1 MGHESVT
8 RGDGT
13 DRMSA
18 SRVGETQKSGTVQGS
33 GLAEIVDALR
43 VGPFRRLFLVLG
55 LSALGDWLGLLAGA
69 AFASSQVSGAT
80 AKGAAFGSVIA
91 VQLLPAFILGPLSG
105 VVADR
110 FDRRLAMVI
119 SDVARFV
126 LFASI
131 PIVGFIVDSPVR
143 VVTWTAIALFL
154 AQCAAQI
161 WTPAKE
167 AAVPNL
173 LPRSRLE
180 AANQLTLATTYGIT
194 PIIAALLFSAM
205 ARLPRP
211 GGVGPADYAL
221 LFDAL
226 TFLAS
231 AFVVLFFA
239 KEMSGRTARPN
250 HVPDDDKAHHVPG
263 RQVMR
268 DLLDGGRF
276 IVRNRLVRGIVVGV
290 LGAFA
295 GAGVVIGTANFYARS
310 LGGGDATFGILFAAI
325 FAGFGVGI
333 AGGPAL
339 VGTLS
344 RRRWFALS
352 IVLAGVAVIGLSVA
366 PRLSLAVLGAV
377 VTGAAA
383 GMAFLSGLTL
393 IGGDVADDVRG
404 RVVAFIQ
411 SAVRITLLLA
421 IALSSLLVGLGA
433 SREIHVGSLDYD
445 LSTTRLLLFVIGLAG
460 IAVGIVSFRQIDDR
474 PGVPVWKDI
483 WRGVRRRPLSDTA
496 KKRP

>member
-1 MGHESVT
+1 LRVRY

-13 DRMSA
+13 DRMST
-18 SRVGETQKSGTVQGS
+18 SSVGENKKPGTVRGS
-33 GLAEIVDALR
+33 GLAEIMDALR
-43 VGPFRRLFLVLG
+43 VPPFRRLFLVLG

-105 VVADR
+105 VIADR
-110 FDRRLAMVI
+110 FDRRYTMVV
-119 SDVARFV
+119 SDIIRFV

-131 PIVGFIVDSPVR
+131 PIVGFIVDSSVK
-143 VVTWTAIALFL
+143 VVTWAAIALFL

-194 PIIAALLFSAM
+194 PIFAALIFSGM
-205 ARLPRP
+205 SRLPRP
-211 GGVGPADYAL
+211 GSVGPADYAL

-231 AFVVLFFA
+231 AIVVQFFA
-239 KEMSGRTARPN
+239 KEMSGRTARPPKPP
-250 HVPDDDKAHHVPG
+250 VEGEGHHAVPG
-263 RQVMR
+263 RGVMR
-268 DLLDGGRF
+268 DLVDGGKF
-276 IVRNRLVRGIVVGV
+276 IARTRLVRGIVVGV

-310 LGGGDATFGILFAAI
+310 LGGGEATFGILFAAI

-352 IVLAGVAVIGLSVA
+352 IMLAGVAVIGLSAA
-366 PRLSLAVLGAV
+366 PRLSLAILGAA
-377 VTGAAA
+377 VTGAAS

-393 IGGDVADDVRG
+393 VGGDITDDVRG

-411 SAVRITLLLA
+411 TAVRITLLLA
-421 IALSSLLVGLGA
+421 IALSSVIVGLGA
-433 SREIHVGSLDYD
+433 SREINVGSIEVH
-445 LSTTRLLLFVIGLAG
+445 LSTTRLLLFVVGLAG
-460 IAVGIVSFRQIDDR
+460 IGVGILAFRQIDDR
-474 PGVPVWKDI
+474 PGVPVWRDI
-483 WRGVRRRPLSDTA
+483 VRGVRRRPLSDTA

>member
-1 MGHESVT
+1 M
-8 RGDGT
+8 
-13 DRMSA
+13 
-18 SRVGETQKSGTVQGS
+18 
-33 GLAEIVDALR
+33 
-43 VGPFRRLFLVLG
+43 LG

-91 VQLLPAFILGPLSG
+91 VQLLPAFFLGPLSG
-105 VVADR
+105 VIADR
-110 FDRRLAMVI
+110 FDRRLTMVI
-119 SDVARFV
+119 SDVVRFV
-126 LFASI
+126 LFLSI
-131 PIVGFIVDSPVR
+131 PIVGFIEDSSVR

-154 AQCAAQI
+154 AQVAAQI

-194 PIIAALLFSAM
+194 PILAALLFSGM

-221 LFDAL
+221 IFDAL

-239 KEMSGRTARPN
+239 KEMSERTARPTPVKKN
-250 HVPDDDKAHHVPG
+250 EEKEENEHAVPG
-263 RQVMR
+263 KQAMR

-276 IVRNRLVRGIVVGV
+276 IVRTRLVRGIVVGV

-352 IVLAGVAVIGLSVA
+352 IVLAGIAVIGLSVA
-366 PRLSLAVLGAV
+366 PRLSLAVLGAAI
-377 VTGAAA
+377 TGAAA

-393 IGGDVADDVRG
+393 IGGEITDDVRG

-421 IALSSLLVGLGA
+421 IALSSVIVGLGA
-433 SREIHVGSLDYD
+433 SREIHVGPIDFS

-460 IAVGIVSFRQIDDR
+460 IAVGILAFRQIDDR

>member
-1 MGHESVT
+1 
-8 RGDGT
+8 
-13 DRMSA
+13 MST
-18 SRVGETQKSGTVQGS
+18 SGVGETQPAGTVQGS
-33 GLAEIVDALR
+33 GLAEIIDALR
-43 VGPFRRLFLVLG
+43 VGPFRRLFLVLS

-110 FDRRLAMVI
+110 FDRRLTMVI
-119 SDVARFV
+119 SDVARFL
-126 LFASI
+126 LFLSI
-131 PIVGFIVDSPVR
+131 PIVGFLVNSPVR

-154 AQCAAQI
+154 AQVAAQI

-167 AAVPNL
+167 AEVPNL

-221 LFDAL
+221 IFDAL

-231 AFVVLFFA
+231 AFVVLFYV
-239 KEMSGRTARPN
+239 KEMSQRTSRPSQ
-250 HVPDDDKAHHVPG
+250 PSDDDSPHHVPG

-268 DLLDGGRF
+268 DLIDGGRF
-276 IVRNRLVRGIVVGV
+276 IARTRLVRGIVVGV

-310 LGGGDATFGILFAAI
+310 LGGGEATFGILFAAI

-352 IVLAGVAVIGLSVA
+352 IVLAGIAVIGLSVA
-366 PRLSLAVLGAV
+366 PRLSLAVLGCV

-383 GMAFLSGLTL
+383 GMAFLSGLTM
-393 IGGDVADDVRG
+393 IGGDIGDDVRG

-411 SAVRITLLLA
+411 TAVRITLLLA
-421 IALSSLLVGLGA
+421 IALSSLLVGLGS
-433 SREIHVGSLDYD
+433 SRELGIGAVDIHI
-445 LSTTRLLLFVIGLAG
+445 STTRLLLFLIGVAG
-460 IAVGIVSFRQIDDR
+460 IAVGIVSFKQIDDR
-474 PGVPVWKDI
+474 PGVPIWKDI
-483 WRGVRRRPLSDTA
+483 WHGVRRRPLSDPP

>member
-1 MGHESVT
+1 M
-8 RGDGT
+8 
-13 DRMSA
+13 
-18 SRVGETQKSGTVQGS
+18 
-33 GLAEIVDALR
+33 AEVIDALR

-105 VVADR
+105 VIADR
-110 FDRRLAMVI
+110 FDRRLTMVI
-119 SDVARFV
+119 SDVVRFV
-126 LFASI
+126 LFLSI
-131 PIVGFIVDSPVR
+131 PVVGFIEDSSVR

-154 AQCAAQI
+154 AQVAAQI

-194 PIIAALLFSAM
+194 PILAALIFSGM

-221 LFDAL
+221 IFDAL

-239 KEMSGRTARPN
+239 KEMSRRTARPAAARS
-250 HVPDDDKAHHVPG
+250 KAEQKKEHEHAVPG
-263 RQVMR
+263 RQAMR

-276 IVRNRLVRGIVVGV
+276 IVRTRLVRGIVVGV

-325 FAGFGVGI
+325 FAGFGIGI

-339 VGTLS
+339 IGTLS

-352 IVLAGVAVIGLSVA
+352 IVLAGIAVIGLSVA
-366 PRLSLAVLGAV
+366 PRLSLAVLGAGI
-377 VTGAAA
+377 TGAAA

-393 IGGDVADDVRG
+393 IGGEITDDVRG

-421 IALSSLLVGLGA
+421 IALSSVIVGLGA
-433 SREIHVGSLDYD
+433 AREIHVGPVDFT

-460 IAVGIVSFRQIDDR
+460 IGVGILSFRQIDDR

>member
-1 MGHESVT
+1 
-8 RGDGT
+8 
-13 DRMSA
+13 MSA

-43 VGPFRRLFLVLG
+43 VRPFRRLFLVLG

-91 VQLLPAFILGPLSG
+91 VQLLPAFILGPISG
-105 VVADR
+105 VIADR
-110 FDRRLAMVI
+110 FDRRYTMVV
-119 SDVARFV
+119 SDVVRFV

-131 PIVGFIVDSPVR
+131 PIVGYIVDSPVR
-143 VVTWTAIALFL
+143 VVTYTAVALFL
-154 AQCAAQI
+154 AQAASQI

-180 AANQLTLATTYGIT
+180 AANQLTLATTYGVT
-194 PIIAALLFSAM
+194 PILAALIFSGM

-231 AFVVLFFA
+231 AFVVAFFA
-239 KEMSGRTARPN
+239 KEMSGRTARPAA
-250 HVPDDDKAHHVPG
+250 VAHQPEEHSVPG
-263 RQVMR
+263 RQALR

-276 IVRNRLVRGIVVGV
+276 IVRTRLVRGIVIGV

-295 GAGVVIGTANFYARS
+295 GAGVVIGTANFYSRS

-366 PRLSLAVLGAV
+366 PRLSLAVLGCV
-377 VTGAAA
+377 ITGAAA

-393 IGGDVADDVRG
+393 VGGDIADDVRG

-411 SAVRITLLLA
+411 SAVRIVLLLS
-421 IALSSLLVGLGA
+421 IALSSLIVGLGA
-433 SREIHVGSLDYD
+433 SRDLDLGPVDIH
-445 LSTTRLLLFVIGLAG
+445 LSTTRLLLFVIGAAG
-460 IAVGIVSFRQIDDR
+460 IAVGIVAFRQIDDR

>member
-1 MGHESVT
+1 MIT

-13 DRMSA
+13 DRMGA

-33 GLAEIVDALR
+33 GLAEITDALR
-43 VGPFRRLFLVLG
+43 VRPFRRLFLVLS

-69 AFASSQVSGAT
+69 AFASSQVSGST

-105 VVADR
+105 VIADR
-110 FDRRLAMVI
+110 FDRRYTMII

-131 PIVGFIVDSPVR
+131 PVVGFIVDSPVR

-250 HVPDDDKAHHVPG
+250 HVQADDSAHHAVPG

-276 IVRNRLVRGIVVGV
+276 IVRTRLVRGIVVGV

-352 IVLAGVAVIGLSVA
+352 IVLAGIAVIGLSLA

-377 VTGAAA
+377 ITGAAA

-421 IALSSLLVGLGA
+421 IALSSLIVGLGSA
-433 SREIHVGSLDYD
+433 REIHVGPIDFD

-460 IAVGIVSFRQIDDR
+460 IAVGILSFRQIDDR

>member
-1 MGHESVT
+1 
-8 RGDGT
+8 
-13 DRMSA
+13 MST
-18 SRVGETQKSGTVQGS
+18 SSVGENKKSGTVQGS

-91 VQLLPAFILGPLSG
+91 VQLLPAFVLGPLSG
-105 VVADR
+105 VIADR
-110 FDRRLAMVI
+110 FDRRYTMVV
-119 SDVARFV
+119 SDVVRFA

-131 PIVGFIVDSPVR
+131 PIVGFVVDSSVK
-143 VVTWTAIALFL
+143 VVTWAAIALFL

-194 PIIAALLFSAM
+194 PIFAALIFSGM

-211 GGVGPADYAL
+211 GSVGPADYAL

-231 AFVVLFFA
+231 AIVVQFFA
-239 KEMSGRTARPN
+239 KEMSGRTARP
-250 HVPDDDKAHHVPG
+250 PKAETHGEGHHVPG
-263 RQVMR
+263 RGVVR
-268 DLLDGGRF
+268 DLVDGGKF
-276 IVRNRLVRGIVVGV
+276 IARTRLVRGIVVGV

-310 LGGGDATFGILFAAI
+310 LGGGEATFGILFAAI
-325 FAGFGVGI
+325 FAGFGIGI

-352 IVLAGVAVIGLSVA
+352 IMLAGVAVIGLSAA
-366 PRLSLAVLGAV
+366 PRLSLAILGAA
-377 VTGAAA
+377 VTGAAS

-393 IGGDVADDVRG
+393 VGGDISDDVRG

-421 IALSSLLVGLGA
+421 IALSSVLVGLGA
-433 SREIHVGSLDYD
+433 SRQFHVGGLEVH
-445 LSTTRLLLFVIGLAG
+445 LSTTRLLLFVVGVAG
-460 IAVGIVSFRQIDDR
+460 IGVGILSFRQIDDR
-474 PGVPVWKDI
+474 PGVPVWRDI
-483 WRGVRRRPLSDTA
+483 VRGVRRRPLSDTA